1 MISARTR
8 RRFRDGDPDALR
20 AFYEEFGRAVFTVA
34 LRALGDRGLA
44 EEAVQSTFLRAW
56 QAAGRFDPALD
67 PAPWLYAI
75 ARRVAIDLY
84 RRERRH
90 QVFEDQPEMAVLPE
104 SFEAT
109 WEAWQVRLS
118 LDRLSDDERAV
129 IRAIHYLGMTQS
141 EAADYLAI
149 PLGTVKSR
157 SQRAHQRL
165 AGLLSY
171 IEEASA

>member
-20 AFYEEFGRAVFTVA
+20 ELYEEFGRAVFTVA

-44 EEAVQSTFLRAW
+44 EEAVQATFLRAW
-56 QAAGRFDPALD
+56 QAASRFDPELD

-90 QVFEDQPEMAVLPE
+90 VAAEDQPEMVALPH

-109 WEAWQVRLS
+109 WEAWQVRLA
-118 LDRLSDDERAV
+118 LDRLPEDERAV

-141 EAADYLAI
+141 EAAEHLSI

-171 IEEASA
+171 VEEASA

>member
-1 MISARTR
+1 MVSPRTR

-20 AFYEEFGRAVFTVA
+20 EFYEEFGRAVFTVA
-34 LRALGDRGLA
+34 LRALGDRSLA
-44 EEAVQSTFLRAW
+44 EEAVQATFLRAW
-56 QAAGRFDPALD
+56 QAASRFDPELD

-90 QVFEDQPEMAVLPE
+90 VVGDDQPEMAALPH

-118 LDRLSDDERAV
+118 LDRLPEDERAV
-129 IRAIHYLGMTQS
+129 IRAIHYLGLTQS
-141 EAADYLAI
+141 EAAEHLAI
-149 PLGTVKSR
+149 PIGTVKSR

-171 IEEASA
+171 LEEESA